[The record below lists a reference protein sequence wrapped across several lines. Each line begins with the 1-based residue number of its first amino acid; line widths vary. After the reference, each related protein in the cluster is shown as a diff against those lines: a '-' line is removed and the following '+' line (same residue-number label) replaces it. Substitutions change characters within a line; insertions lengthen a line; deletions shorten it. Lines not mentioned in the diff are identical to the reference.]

1 MQNVA
6 QTSATRTTEPKN
18 IDDTGPIPVLFGAAG
33 TEEQPR
39 PQRQGAPDYMT
50 IQHSEEFRRL
60 RSRFRRFVFPMTLLF
75 IVWYFAY
82 VLLAAYAHDFMSIK
96 VYGQINIA
104 ILMGVGQF
112 VSTALITFAYLRF
125 ARRRLDPQADRV
137 RQQAGV

>member
-6 QTSATRTTEPKN
+6 QTSANRNTME
-18 IDDTGPIPVLFGAAG
+18 DTGPIPVLFEAAG
-33 TEEQPR
+33 TDQYAKPG
-39 PQRQGAPDYMT
+39 RQAGPDYLT

-60 RSRFRRFVFPMTLLF
+60 RARFRRFVFPMTLLF

-96 VYGQINIA
+96 VYGQINVA
-104 ILMGVGQF
+104 IVMGIGQF

-125 ARRRLDPQADRV
+125 ARRRLDPQVNKV